1 MDYSK
6 YAKLRKARMP
16 EQQIRDVMTDD
27 GFLPMEIN
35 KFFHS
40 TRKALPGFL
49 PKPRKVVDNVLT
61 PINPG
66 KNEAVVQK
74 VLEVF
79 NFVYYYI
86 YILYSFI
93 YVYVVHNIRNMSRN

>member
-16 EQQIRDVMTDD
+16 EQEIRDVMTDD

-40 TRKALPGFL
+40 TRKALPAFL
-49 PKPRKVVDNVLT
+49 PKPRKVVDNVIT

-66 KNEAVVQK
+66 KNEIVVQK
-74 VLEVF
+74 VHEVF
-79 NFVYYYI
+79 FLFDAFSNP
-86 YILYSFI
+86 FI
-93 YVYVVHNIRNMSRN
+93 